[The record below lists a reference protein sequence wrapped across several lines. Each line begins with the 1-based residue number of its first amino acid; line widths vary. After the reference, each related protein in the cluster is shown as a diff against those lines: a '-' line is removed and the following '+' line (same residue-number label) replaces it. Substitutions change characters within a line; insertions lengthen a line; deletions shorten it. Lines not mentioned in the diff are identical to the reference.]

1 MALVSIRKANS
12 TIGAA
17 IVLMLC
23 VTVFAATLFYLL
35 TSPVMSLAF
44 DNEKTDNSSKEDD
57 SQPPIEQPEW
67 VKGPWSLEQA
77 INDLNANGCALV
89 EKKDTD
95 SIEKAI
101 ELDYD
106 GFRKLAI
113 RRRIVYIIVD
123 EIPEALMVRVEDMYY
138 VWTPQ
143 ES

>member
-57 SQPPIEQPEW
+57 NQPSVIEQPEW

-89 EKKDTD
+89 EKKDMD

-138 VWTPQ
+138 VWTL
-143 ES
+143 